1 MRPTLDLSACLRRS
15 TQPFGS
21 QRRGLTLI
29 ELLVVISIIGV
40 LLALMIPAVQAAR
53 EAARRTRCANNLKQI
68 GLALLTYESAVGCLP
83 PGRLLTNDPRYAGTN
98 PPCTSLLVAK
108 SWLFRILPHLE
119 QPALYNSINQGLTIF
134 GLENSTSRSGS
145 VGTFACPSDPDAGQ
159 VRRGFALILIS
170 LGFDTDTTP
179 FRTQYGSYVGM
190 YGSLHLQA
198 IPRSSSG
205 CQVAPSVLAQ
215 VNGSF
220 NDVAPIRLSS
230 YSDGLSQTLI
240 ASERA
245 LFPLR
250 NAEARKSAAFDQYG
264 WAASGNWG
272 DTLVT
277 AIYPP
282 NLHKK
287 LASEQSVEPF
297 FAASS
302 LHPGGLNGLFGD
314 GSVRFIRE
322 TISTWTFD
330 PVSGE
335 PQGARTDSLG
345 AWINLP
351 RPGVWQSLT
360 TRADGET
367 LSADSY

>member
-1 MRPTLDLSACLRRS
+1 MREKLVSLEI
-15 TQPFGS
+15 PFVQHTCNRGS
-21 QRRGLTLI
+21 SKRQ
-29 ELLVVISIIGV
+29 
-40 LLALMIPAVQAAR
+40 LLADKYGKFAVPYLEVR
-53 EAARRTRCANNLKQI
+53 ILLLR
-68 GLALLTYESAVGCLP
+68 LTYMMKHG
-83 PGRLLTNDPRYAGTN
+83 
-98 PPCTSLLVAK
+98 LV
-108 SWLFRILPHLE
+108 PM
-119 QPALYNSINQGLTIF
+119 
-134 GLENSTSRSGS
+134 
-145 VGTFACPSDPDAGQ
+145 ACCM
-159 VRRGFALILIS
+159 
-170 LGFDTDTTP
+170 
-179 FRTQYGSYVGM
+179 YVM
-190 YGSLHLQA
+190 QS
-198 IPRSSSG
+198 
-205 CQVAPSVLAQ
+205 
-215 VNGSF
+215 N
-220 NDVAPIRLSS
+220 
-230 YSDGLSQTLI
+230 GLSQTLI